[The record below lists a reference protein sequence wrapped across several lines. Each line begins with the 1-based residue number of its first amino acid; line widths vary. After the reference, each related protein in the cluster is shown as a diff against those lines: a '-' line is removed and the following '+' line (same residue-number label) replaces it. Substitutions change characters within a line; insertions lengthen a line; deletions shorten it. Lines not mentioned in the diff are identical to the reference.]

1 MVSNYTVS
9 DSSPV
14 NRREQQERLVRLCSK
29 QTGCQAVMPAVRD
42 IIKRVN
48 SSCSPLLGV
57 LEGQRRIAA
66 PVFAALGR
74 EFPATEVL
82 AFPSRG

>member
-1 MVSNYTVS
+1 
-9 DSSPV
+9 
-14 NRREQQERLVRLCSK
+14 
-29 QTGCQAVMPAVRD
+29 MPAVRD